1 MKKILIVEDEELM
14 LDIIKDTFGKKY
26 EIKGFNL
33 GKQALE
39 YLQKEQ
45 PPDLVILDIKLPD
58 ITGLELLEKI
68 KKLLP
73 KIPIIICTAYDS
85 FKTDYQIWSANVADY
100 IVKPIVLEE
109 LETKIKKIIGE

>member
-14 LDIIKDTFGKKY
+14 LDIIKDTLGKKY
-26 EIKGFNL
+26 EIKGFTL

-39 YLQKEQ
+39 YMQKEQ
-45 PPDLVILDIKLPD
+45 PDLVILDIKLPD

-68 KKLLP
+68 RKLLP
-73 KIPIIICTAYDS
+73 KVPIMMCTAYDS